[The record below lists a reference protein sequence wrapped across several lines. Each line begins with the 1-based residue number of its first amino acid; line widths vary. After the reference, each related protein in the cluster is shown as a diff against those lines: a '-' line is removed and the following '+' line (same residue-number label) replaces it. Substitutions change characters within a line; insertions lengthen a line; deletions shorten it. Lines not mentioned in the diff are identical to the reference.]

1 MVVGI
6 CTVQLRL
13 DGNRS
18 LKGKRAVLKPLLSR
32 LHKEFNVAAAEV
44 GALDAWEMAEIGLAA
59 IANEHAHVDQVLQ
72 NVVKWIEQSPLDVQL
87 IDYQIEIVS

>member
-1 MVVGI
+1 VVVGI
-6 CTVQLRL
+6 CRVQLRL

-32 LHKEFNVAAAEV
+32 LHKEFNVAAAEI
-44 GALDAWEMAEIGLAA
+44 GDLDAWDLAEIGLAA
-59 IANEHAHVDQVLQ
+59 IANGQAHVDQVLQ
-72 NVVKWIEQSPLDVQL
+72 NAVKWIEQSPLDVQL

>member
-1 MVVGI
+1 M
-6 CTVQLRL
+6 VQLRL

-18 LKGKRAVLKPLLSR
+18 LKSKRAVLKPLLSR

-44 GALDAWEMAEIGLAA
+44 GELDAWQVAEIGLAA
-59 IANEHAHVDQVLQ
+59 IANERAHVDRVLQ
-72 NVVKWIEQSPLDVQL
+72 SAVKWIEQSPLDVQL